1 MASAGSSTASEQLM
15 KPHARHAFNYSLWGY
30 DARIDKRVKGQVI
43 KLNRIVATRDR
54 DELVQEAHSAT
65 NGSPVR
71 CTEEELKLDTDDES
85 LLTAVVV
92 GMRPSCSPKLGCGNA
107 ELFKVSEKGRS
118 VQSLKGKNEV
128 LKYDPTALR
137 VVSLH
142 FREDAV
148 FYALTKRNQR
158 TKLYDAVMISGD
170 EVFIFPEFRNDTLT
184 IRHGRIQASG
194 EKIRA
199 MMIGNTASKRE
210 VGDKILVSLEVNLKI
225 DLASF

>member
-1 MASAGSSTASEQLM
+1 M

-107 ELFKVSEKGRS
+107 
-118 VQSLKGKNEV
+118 
-128 LKYDPTALR
+128 
-137 VVSLH
+137 
-142 FREDAV
+142 
-148 FYALTKRNQR
+148 
-158 TKLYDAVMISGD
+158 
-170 EVFIFPEFRNDTLT
+170 
-184 IRHGRIQASG
+184 
-194 EKIRA
+194 
-199 MMIGNTASKRE
+199 
-210 VGDKILVSLEVNLKI
+210 
-225 DLASF
+225 